1 VTQPDKKYQDIR
13 LIAVDFIR
21 PDIERLGMSVDDFDD
36 ETDLLATG
44 IIDSF
49 GFLDLISEIEE
60 KSGLS
65 IELGDVDPDA
75 LSSLRGLVNNFL
87 NGGLL

>member
-1 VTQPDKKYQDIR
+1 MTKTRKTYKDLRV
-13 LIAVDFIR
+13 IAVNFIR
-21 PDIERLGMSVDDFDD
+21 PDLERHGMDAENLDD

-49 GFLDLISEIEE
+49 GFLDLMSEIEE

-65 IELGDVDPDA
+65 IELEEIDPA
-75 LSSLRGLVNNFL
+75 LMSKLSGLIRGFL
-87 NGGLL
+87 G